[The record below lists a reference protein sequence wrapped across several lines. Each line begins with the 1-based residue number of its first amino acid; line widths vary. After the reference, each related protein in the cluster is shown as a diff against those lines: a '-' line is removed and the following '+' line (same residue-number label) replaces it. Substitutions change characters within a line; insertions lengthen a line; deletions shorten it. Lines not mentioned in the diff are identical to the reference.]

1 MSLIC
6 KSSLLRF
13 EQSLSYLSN
22 PFTNE
27 KIFKKAILLVIVS
40 IFYIGLDCSTFS
52 WWILVVIVLAA
63 IILVGII
70 YRCIII
76 NRKGYRKYNPKDFES
91 QSQDRNRFIIVAI
104 AAKSYFRLSGLAK
117 HSKEYTLL
125 ENNIV

>member
-27 KIFKKAILLVIVS
+27 KILKKAILLVIVS

-52 WWILVVIVLAA
+52 WWILVVIILAA
-63 IILVGII
+63 IILIGII

-91 QSQDRNRFIIVAI
+91 MPEANLKTATDI
-104 AAKSYFRLSGLAK
+104 
-117 HSKEYTLL
+117 
-125 ENNIV
+125 